1 MLKRLVHVCL
11 WYALLLV
18 LFACQGR
25 GRLYFFGPKLN
36 WRLAANGL
44 ANKGIWKSAP
54 ALADVNR
61 DGFLD
66 IGAIARLGDGAHVW
80 LGDGKG
86 SWHDA
91 SQGLTMPLPAEAASP
106 SAISIRTAISISR
119 SPTIVQGF
127 LHTWATG
134 EVIGEQALKL

>member
-18 LFACQGR
+18 LFVCQGR

-44 ANKGIWKSAP
+44 ANKGIEERTSPCRCERRW
-54 ALADVNR
+54 
-61 DGFLD
+61 FLD

-134 EVIGEQALKL
+134 EVIGGRH